1 MTNQDKEPCDL
12 RRPQVFS
19 LTSDS
24 PQPLTELLDEALRRA
39 TQNR

>member
-12 RRPQVFS
+12 RRPQVFA
-19 LTSDS
+19 LTSNAE
-24 PQPLTELLDEALRRA
+24 PLSELLREALRRA